1 MLVKQELSMRT
12 KLCVIAGACL
22 LTASVTWIMAKWI
35 YKQKENLSTPPMNMW
50 KIACITIGII
60 WVMTRTKDCFLWIRR
75 KLRILE
81 SIQNASISCHYR
93 MPTNEFNDDSKIPK
107 RMIRGNPR
115 QRAMVALG
123 ETQN

>member
-1 MLVKQELSMRT
+1 MSVKQELSMKT
-12 KLCVIAGACL
+12 KLSVIAGACL
-22 LTASVTWIMAKWI
+22 LTASVTWSMAKWT
-35 YKQKENLSTPPMNMW
+35 YKEKEIISTPPMNMW

-60 WVMTRTKDCFLWIRR
+60 WVMNRIKDSFQWIRR

-81 SIQNASISCHYR
+81 SIQNASISCQYR

-115 QRAMVALG
+115 QRAMAAMGV
-123 ETQN
+123 TQE